1 MSSVA
6 QQRKARPDAGA
17 GAHSDTSHEAG
28 RAQAAARPLVY
39 TRELDHPALK
49 ATAHDPETG
58 EIIGVRLDARGLRS
72 ERFALKWEAM
82 RLLPESHRTRK
93 CMRWAVPNHHI
104 QVWHSVEHRRAFY
117 HGLQACGMPWTC
129 PVCAAKI
136 AERRRI
142 EVAAAIA
149 AAKALGLQVWLLTLT
164 IRHGA
169 GDDLREITDQ
179 MHRAYSHL
187 FRGKAGSALRDSL
200 GMVGTIRA
208 LEVKHRIKNGF
219 HPHFHVLVF
228 FDPSRSDPAAWA
240 KLPGIWIKRCTS
252 AGLPPPTLD
261 RGCRVDPG
269 DHAAR
274 YVAKGVWGLESEIT
288 HGAFKSDGEGDSR
301 TPFDLLRDYRNG
313 DKQAG
318 AIWVAY
324 REAMEGRRQLY
335 WSNGLRKLLNQV
347 ELSDDEILR
356 SKDDEA
362 SALLATIT
370 GPQWKAIY
378 RKRMESTVLDLA
390 ESDPAALL
398 VFLDGLG

>member
-6 QQRKARPDAGA
+6 QQRKARPDASA
-17 GAHSDTSHEAG
+17 GALGATPAASG

-39 TRELDHPALK
+39 TRELNHPALK
-49 ATAHDPETG
+49 ATAYDPETG

-93 CMRWAVPNHHI
+93 CMRWAVPRQHI

-169 GDDLREITDQ
+169 GDDLGEITDK
-179 MHRAYSHL
+179 MHAAWRKL
-187 FRGKAGSALRDSL
+187 WQGKAGRAQHAAM
-200 GMVGTIRA
+200 GIVGTIRA
-208 LEVKHRIKNGF
+208 LEVTHGLANGF
-219 HPHFHVLVF
+219 HPHFHALVF
-228 FDPSRSDPAAWA
+228 FDPNRLDAAAWA
-240 KLPGIWIKRCTS
+240 RLPGLWLKRCE
-252 AGLPPPTLD
+252 AVGLPAPDLIH
-261 RGCRVDPG
+261 GCRIDGG
-269 DHAAR
+269 DHAGR

-288 HGAFKSDGEGDSR
+288 RGALKSGRDGSR
-301 TPFDLLRDYRNG
+301 TPFDLLRDYRDG

>member
-1 MSSVA
+1 MNSVA
-6 QQRKARPDAGA
+6 QQRKARPDAHVGA
-17 GAHSDTSHEAG
+17 PCATPSAPG
-28 RAQAAARPLVY
+28 RAQGAARPLVY
-39 TRELDHPALK
+39 TRELDHPARN
-49 ATAHDPETG
+49 ATTHDPETG
-58 EIIGVRLDARGLRS
+58 EIIGIRLDARGLRA

-82 RLLPESHRTRK
+82 RLLPENHRTRK
-93 CMRWAVPNHHI
+93 CMRWSVPHQEI
-104 QVWHSVEHRRAFY
+104 QVWHSVQQRRAFY
-117 HGLQACGMPWTC
+117 HGLQSCGMPWTC

-136 AERRRI
+136 AERRRV

-169 GDDLREITDQ
+169 GDDLGEIADK

-187 FRGKAGSALRDSL
+187 FRGKAGTALRDSL

-208 LEVKHRIKNGF
+208 LEVTHGANGF

-228 FDPSRSDPAAWA
+228 FDPSKSDPAAWS
-240 KLPGIWIKRCTS
+240 KLPGIWIKRCMS
-252 AGLPPPTLD
+252 AGLPAPDLIH
-261 RGCRVDPG
+261 GCRIDGG
-269 DHAAR
+269 DHAGR

-288 HGAFKSDGEGDSR
+288 RGALKSGRDGSR
-301 TPFDLLRDYRNG
+301 TPFDLLRDYRDG

-318 AIWVAY
+318 AIWLAY
-324 REAMEGRRQLY
+324 REGMEGRRQLY

-347 ELSDDEILR
+347 ELTDDEILR
-356 SKDDEA
+356 AKDDEA

-370 GPQWKAIY
+370 GPQWRVIY

-390 ESDPAALL
+390 ESGPEALAA
-398 VFLDGLG
+398 FLATLT

>member
-1 MSSVA
+1 MNSVA
-6 QQRKARPDAGA
+6 QQRKARPDTSGGA
-17 GAHSDTSHEAG
+17 PVATAHEAG
-28 RAQAAARPLVY
+28 RASAAARPLVY
-39 TRELDHPALK
+39 TRELDHPARN
-49 ATAHDPETG
+49 ATTHDPETG
-58 EIIGVRLDARGLRS
+58 EIIGIRLDARGLRA

-82 RLLPESHRTRK
+82 RLLPENHRTRK
-93 CMRWAVPNHHI
+93 CMRWSVPHQEI
-104 QVWHSVEHRRAFY
+104 QVWHSVQQRRAFY
-117 HGLQACGMPWTC
+117 HGLQSCGMPWTC

-136 AERRRI
+136 AERRRV

-169 GDDLREITDQ
+169 GDDLGEIADK

-187 FRGKAGSALRDSL
+187 FRGKAGTAFRDSL

-208 LEVKHRIKNGF
+208 LEVTHGANGF

-228 FDPSRSDPAAWA
+228 FDPSKSDPAAWSR
-240 KLPGIWIKRCTS
+240 LPGIWIKRCMS
-252 AGLPPPTLD
+252 AGLPAPDLIH
-261 RGCRVDPG
+261 GCRIDGG
-269 DHAAR
+269 DHAGR

-288 HGAFKSDGEGDSR
+288 RGALKSGRDGSR
-301 TPFDLLRDYRNG
+301 TPFDLLRDYRDG

-318 AIWVAY
+318 AIWLAY
-324 REAMEGRRQLY
+324 REGMEGRRQLY

-347 ELSDDEILR
+347 ELTDDEILR
-356 SKDDEA
+356 AKDDEA

-370 GPQWKAIY
+370 GPQWRVIY

-390 ESDPAALL
+390 ESGPEALAA
-398 VFLDGLG
+398 FLATLT

>member
-17 GAHSDTSHEAG
+17 GARSDTSHEAG

-39 TRELDHPALK
+39 TRELNHPALK
-49 ATAHDPETG
+49 ATAYDPETG
-58 EIIGVRLDARGLRS
+58 EILGVRRDHRALRA

-82 RLLPESHRTRK
+82 RLLPEKHRTRK
-93 CMRWAVPNHHI
+93 CMRWAVPKQHI
-104 QVWHSVEHRRAFY
+104 QVWRSDQQRRAFY
-117 HGLQACGMPWTC
+117 HGLQSCSMAWSC
-129 PVCAAKI
+129 PLCAAKI
-136 AERRRI
+136 GERRR
-142 EVAAAIA
+142 EE
-149 AAKALGLQVWLLTLT
+149 AAKGIEQAHALGLQVWLLTLT

-169 GDDLREITDQ
+169 GDDLGDITEK
-179 MHRAYSHL
+179 MHQAWRKL
-187 FRGKAGSALRDSL
+187 WQGKAGRAQHAAM
-200 GMVGTIRA
+200 GIVGTIRA
-208 LEVKHRIKNGF
+208 LEVTHGIANGF
-219 HPHFHVLVF
+219 HPHFHALVF
-228 FDPSRSDPAAWA
+228 FDPTRSNPEAWSR
-240 KLPGIWIKRCTS
+240 LPGLWVKRCT
-252 AGLPPPTLD
+252 AVGLPAPDLEHGCQLD
-261 RGCRVDPG
+261 GG
-269 DHAAR
+269 DHAGR
-274 YVAKGVWGLESEIT
+274 YVAKGVWGLEAEVT
-288 HGAFKSDGEGDSR
+288 LGALKSGREGSR

-335 WSNGLRKLLNQV
+335 WSNGLRQLLDLA
-347 ELSDDEILR
+347 ELTDEEIAHQ
-356 SKDDEA
+356 KDDEA

-398 VFLDGLG
+398 VFLATLT

>member
-1 MSSVA
+1 MDSVA

-17 GAHSDTSHEAG
+17 GARSDTSLEAG

-39 TRELDHPALK
+39 TRELNHPALK
-49 ATAHDPETG
+49 ATAYDPETG
-58 EIIGVRLDARGLRS
+58 EILGVRRDHRTLRA

-82 RLLPESHRTRK
+82 RLLPENHRTRK
-93 CMRWAVPNHHI
+93 CMRWAVPKQHI
-104 QVWHSVEHRRAFY
+104 QVWRSDQQRRAFY
-117 HGLQACGMPWTC
+117 HGLQSCSMAWSC
-129 PVCAAKI
+129 PLCAAKI
-136 AERRRI
+136 GERRR
-142 EVAAAIA
+142 EE
-149 AAKALGLQVWLLTLT
+149 AAKGIDQAHALGLQVWLLTLT

-169 GDDLREITDQ
+169 GDDLGEITEK
-179 MHRAYSHL
+179 MHQAWRRL
-187 FRGKAGSALRDSL
+187 WQGKAGRAQHAAM
-200 GMVGTIRA
+200 GIVGTIRA
-208 LEVKHRIKNGF
+208 LEVTHGMANGF
-219 HPHFHVLVF
+219 HPHFHALVF
-228 FDPSRSDPAAWA
+228 FDPTRSNPEAWSR
-240 KLPGIWIKRCTS
+240 LPGLWVKRCT
-252 AGLPPPTLD
+252 AVGLPAPDLEHGCQLD
-261 RGCRVDPG
+261 GG
-269 DHAAR
+269 DHAGR
-274 YVAKGVWGLESEIT
+274 YVAKGVWGLEAEVT
-288 HGAFKSDGEGDSR
+288 LGALKSGREGSR

-335 WSNGLRKLLNQV
+335 WSNGLRQLLDLA
-347 ELSDDEILR
+347 ELTDEEIAHQ
-356 SKDDEA
+356 KDDEA

>member
-1 MSSVA
+1 
-6 QQRKARPDAGA
+6 
-17 GAHSDTSHEAG
+17 
-28 RAQAAARPLVY
+28 LVY
-39 TRELDHPALK
+39 TRELNHPALK

-58 EIIGVRLDARGLRS
+58 EIIGVRLDARGLRA

-82 RLLPESHRTRK
+82 RLLPENHRTRK

-149 AAKALGLQVWLLTLT
+149 AAKALGLQVWLLSLT

-169 GDDLREITDQ
+169 GDDLGDITEK
-179 MHRAYSHL
+179 MHQAWRKL
-187 FRGKAGSALRDSL
+187 WQGKAGRAQYAAM
-200 GMVGTIRA
+200 GIVGTIRA
-208 LEVKHRIKNGF
+208 LEVKHRFLNGF
-219 HPHFHVLVF
+219 HPHFHALVF
-228 FDPSRSDPAAWA
+228 FDPARSDPAAWS

-252 AGLPPPTLD
+252 VGLRPPTLE

-378 RKRMESTVLDLA
+378 RKRMESAVLDLA